1 MASSLHNTL
10 FDSGPAAAAV
20 RIMRAFVRA
29 IDRYLR
35 KRFDIFEYSTEDT
48 CIFRIRI
55 GHIERDLALPDETV
69 AAGEPVLELHFWN
82 EHLPPVPE
90 GGHNMRWAVGLRRVL
105 IASCRMLAARLEEDP
120 KMADSRAVGGIT
132 PLFAAGDGSGWE
144 KIFTRL
150 GFIMQPHR
158 NPSGR
163 FVEFWERVYAW
174 MVMRTFTVGS
184 GASPKLASI
193 HRTNFWISRD
203 DFLRRYG
210 NASAGAKTP

>member
-1 MASSLHNTL
+1 M
-10 FDSGPAAAAV
+10 

-35 KRFDIFEYSTEDT
+35 KRFGIFEYSTEDS
-48 CIFRIRI
+48 CIFRVRI
-55 GHIERDLALPDETV
+55 AHTECALELPDQIV
-69 AAGEPVLELHFWN
+69 SAGEPVLELHFWN

-90 GGHNMRWAVGLRRVL
+90 GGHNMRWAVGVRRVL

-144 KIFTRL
+144 RIFTRL

-174 MVMRTFTVGS
+174 MVMRTFAVGS
-184 GASPKLASI
+184 GAPPKLANI

-210 NASAGAKTP
+210 SASARGKTP